1 MGDNVQISSFSL
13 NHTLSVHIGRFLA
26 KTAELGI
33 KLFKKIFL
41 IGILLTFWQLAPTL
55 GWIDPFLLPAFTD
68 VVDSWWRLASTGILF
83 EHVGISLYRAF
94 SGYGLA
100 ILISIPTGLAMGWYT
115 RAFRILNPIVQAA
128 RNTSTLALFPLFILF
143 FGLGESAR
151 ISVITYGCIW
161 YILLNTITGVQG
173 VDSLLIKS
181 ARSMTLRGFS
191 MFYKVIIPGAF
202 PSIITGL
209 RLSAAASIL
218 VLVGAEMI
226 GASQGIGYFIFWSQ
240 ENYQVADMYA
250 GILTISVVGILL
262 NATLSFIEKRAT
274 LWSE

>member
-1 MGDNVQISSFSL
+1 
-13 NHTLSVHIGRFLA
+13 
-26 KTAELGI
+26 
-33 KLFKKIFL
+33 
-41 IGILLTFWQLAPTL
+41 
-55 GWIDPFLLPAFTD
+55 
-68 VVDSWWRLASTGILF
+68 
-83 EHVGISLYRAF
+83 
-94 SGYGLA
+94 
-100 ILISIPTGLAMGWYT
+100 
-115 RAFRILNPIVQAA
+115 
-128 RNTSTLALFPLFILF
+128 
-143 FGLGESAR
+143 
-151 ISVITYGCIW
+151 
-161 YILLNTITGVQG
+161 
-173 VDSLLIKS
+173 
-181 ARSMTLRGFS
+181 